1 MNIGYHTLHW
11 DNVDS
16 RILESHQSV
25 MNHFG
30 IDVQYMNM
38 NIDHGTW
45 MTSIIRNTNSDVYV
59 FFDVDCVPL
68 NKEVVDYSINYAI
81 QNESFIGA
89 SQVSNH
95 IFPYTHVFVAPCFF
109 VISKKCYELL
119 GKPSFFPTMR
129 SDVAE
134 EVSYVA
140 EECGKRYK
148 CFYPTKFDGIPK
160 KDGVWRLSNY
170 GYYGIGTLYDNKI
183 YHLFESR
190 WGDHIELFQKR
201 CNQILKGEFDSSSM
215 YDSKEEFYGKKVS

>member
-1 MNIGYHTLHW
+1 MNVSYYTLHW

-16 RILESHQSV
+16 RILESHKKV
-25 MNHFG
+25 MSHFN
-30 IDVQYMNM
+30 IPIQYMDM

-45 MTSIIRNTNSDVYV
+45 MTSIIRNTISDVYV
-59 FFDVDCVPL
+59 FFDIDCVPL
-68 NKEVVDYSINYAI
+68 SKEVVDYSINYAI
-81 QNESFIGA
+81 ENNSMIGA
-89 SQVSNH
+89 AQVSNH
-95 IFPYTHVFVAPCFF
+95 IPPFTHVFVAPCFF
-109 VISKKCYELL
+109 VISRSCYEEL
-119 GKPSFFPTMR
+119 GKPSFYPTMR

-140 EECGKRYK
+140 EERGKRYK
-148 CFYPTKFDGIPK
+148 CFYPIKFDGVPK

-201 CNQILKGEFDSSSM
+201 CNQIIEGNFDTSTM
-215 YDSKEEFYGKKVS
+215 YDSKEEFYGKKVK